1 MPCVNNNKSSAEA
14 YCAEGLRLIKEC
26 RYKQAFRAFDQA
38 ILMKAG
44 YAEAFF
50 GRGVCHYK
58 LGQYQ
63 FAASDLD
70 AATLLGYET
79 AQFWSRFDRNYR
91 KDDDD

>member
-1 MPCVNNNKSSAEA
+1 MPQVNKNDSSAEA
-14 YCAEGLRLIKEC
+14 YCAEGLRLIKEG

-38 ILMKAG
+38 LLMKAG

-79 AQFWSRFDRNYR
+79 AQLWSRFDRNYR
-91 KDDDD
+91 KDDDE